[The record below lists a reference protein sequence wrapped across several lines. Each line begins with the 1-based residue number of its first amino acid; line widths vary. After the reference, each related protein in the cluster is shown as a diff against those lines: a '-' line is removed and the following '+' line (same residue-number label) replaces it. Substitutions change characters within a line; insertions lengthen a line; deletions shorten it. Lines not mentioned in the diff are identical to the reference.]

1 MSRNW
6 PDKKELEIVFK
17 VEATGSVKTLKK
29 ESEKPSKARALGVRT
44 REAQN
49 EA

>member
-17 VEATGSVKTLKK
+17 VEATVKTLKK
-29 ESEKPSKARALGVRT
+29 ESEKPSKVRALGVRT